1 MAAIVDTNILVYRYD
16 PRDLRKQRIV
26 IELLRRG
33 VAEQSIRIPYQAIV
47 EFYAVMTR
55 RGRNGVPLLDHA
67 VATRETDEILVDFEV
82 LYPTEEIIR
91 AALYAIVAYQLS
103 WWDALIWAYAEVNG
117 LTEILAEDFQHGRL
131 YGRIRVRN
139 PFL

>member
-1 MAAIVDTNILVYRYD
+1 VAAIVDTNILVYRYD

-33 VAEQSIRIPYQAIV
+33 LDEQYIRIPYQAIV
-47 EFYAVMTR
+47 EFYAVVTR
-55 RGRNGVPLLDHA
+55 RGRNGVPLLDNA

-91 AALYAIVAYQLS
+91 AALYAIVAHQLS

-117 LTEILAEDFQHGRL
+117 LTEILSEDFQHGRL
-131 YGRIRVRN
+131 YGHVRVVN

>member
-1 MAAIVDTNILVYRYD
+1 VAAIVDTNILVYRYD

-33 VAEQSIRIPYQAIV
+33 LDEQSIRIPYQAIV
-47 EFYAVMTR
+47 EFYAVVTR
-55 RGRNGVPLLDHA
+55 RGRNGVPLLDNA
-67 VATRETDEILVDFEV
+67 VATRETDEILVDFAV

-91 AALYAIVAYQLS
+91 AALYAIVAHELS

-117 LTEILAEDFQHGRL
+117 LTEILSEDFQHGRR
-131 YGRIRVRN
+131 YGHVRVVN

>member
-1 MAAIVDTNILVYRYD
+1 VGAIVDTNILVYRYD

-33 VAEQSIRIPYQAIV
+33 LDEQSIRIPYQAIV
-47 EFYAVMTR
+47 EFYAVVTR
-55 RGRNGVPLLDHA
+55 RGRNGVPLLDNA

-91 AALYAIVAYQLS
+91 AALYAIVAHQLS

-117 LTEILAEDFQHGRL
+117 LPEILSEDFQHGRL
-131 YGRIRVRN
+131 YGHVRVVN

>member
-33 VAEQSIRIPYQAIV
+33 LDEQSIRIPYQSIV
-47 EFYAVMTR
+47 EFYAVVTR
-55 RGRNGVPLLDHA
+55 RGRNGVPLLDNA

-91 AALYAIVAYQLS
+91 AALYAIVAHQLS

-117 LTEILAEDFQHGRL
+117 LTEILSEDFQHGRL
-131 YGRIRVRN
+131 YGHVRVVN

>member
-33 VAEQSIRIPYQAIV
+33 LDEQSIRIPYQAIV
-47 EFYAVMTR
+47 EFYAVVTR
-55 RGRNGVPLLDHA
+55 RGRNGVPLLDNA

-91 AALYAIVAYQLS
+91 AALYAIVAHQLS

-117 LTEILAEDFQHGRL
+117 LTEILSEDFQHGRL
-131 YGRIRVRN
+131 YGHVRVVN

>member
-1 MAAIVDTNILVYRYD
+1 MVAIVDTNILVYRYD

-26 IELLRRG
+26 IELLRRD

-47 EFYAVMTR
+47 EFYSAVTR
-55 RGRNGVPLLDHA
+55 RSRNGGPLLDHA
-67 VATRETDEILVDFEV
+67 AATRETDEMLVDFEV

-103 WWDALIWAYAEVNG
+103 WWDALIWAYAAVNG
-117 LTEILAEDFQHGRL
+117 LTEILSEDFQHDRL
-131 YGRIRVRN
+131 YGHVRVVN